1 MAAGMWRYHRQLRP
15 YFKWLV
21 KVGRA
26 LNLDPIVTSTVRTR
40 TEQQQLYSRYLR
52 GESKFPA
59 APPGRSLHERGLAID
74 LVSRDNAL
82 LGQYWKYY
90 VGGRWS
96 PSDSVHYDLQ
106 PWL

>member
-1 MAAGMWRYHRQLRP
+1 MASGMWRYHRQLRP

-21 KVGRA
+21 DVGHK
-26 LNLDPIVTSTVRTR
+26 LGLDPRVTSTVRSR
-40 TEQQQLYSRYLR
+40 AEQQVLYARFLR
-52 GESKFPA
+52 GQSKFPA

-82 LGQYWKYY
+82 LGQYWKTYI
-90 VGGRWS
+90 GGRWS
-96 PSDSVHYDLQ
+96 PTDRVHYDLY